1 MESSQPE
8 KDISLIKNLMEKSS
22 KFSNLSGYA
31 IATTGLLA
39 LLGAVFVYFDLG
51 ISISE
56 KYISYAELINQTGN
70 ANSIYTKIKLL
81 VIIASLILLTSL
93 LILYVTAKLKS
104 ERHDINLFNSS
115 FSRALK
121 SLFIPVLSGGI
132 FCGFL
137 ILHKMYGLVAP
148 ATLIFYGLGLISAS
162 KYSYNELELLG
173 YLELLLGTIASYYMG
188 SGLLF
193 WMIGFG
199 IGHIVLG
206 VFIHY
211 KYDKK

>member
-1 MESSQPE
+1 MSWTDEKVNKLKELWGKGNTASQIAE
-8 KDISLIKNLMEKSS
+8 IIGGISRNAVIGKAHRL
-22 KFSNLSGYA
+22 NLSA
-31 IATTGLLA
+31 KIKTRSATSNES
-39 LLGAVFVYFDLG
+39 F
-51 ISISE
+51 E
-56 KYISYAELINQTGN
+56 
-70 ANSIYTKIKLL
+70 NSIDTKIKLL

-93 LILYVTAKLKS
+93 LILYVSAKLKS

-162 KYSYNELELLG
+162 KYSYNELEILC
-173 YLELLLGTIASYYMG
+173 YLDLLL
-188 SGLLF
+188 
-193 WMIGFG
+193 
-199 IGHIVLG
+199 
-206 VFIHY
+206 
-211 KYDKK
+211 